1 MATDL
6 ETLFAPAEVAALPA
20 RDLADIVCVVFDVFR
35 ATSTI
40 ITALANGAAKIIPVS
55 EIPEAIALRQRNPA
69 VLLAG
74 ERDGFRI
81 GANLTGGLDFDL
93 GNSPREFT
101 PAKIQGRTIALST
114 TNGSRAIRA
123 CASAKAV
130 VICSFLNLAA
140 TAQFLR
146 RHPAPRLLLV
156 CSGTI
161 DQASYEDVLGAGA
174 LADLI
179 WPDFAGG
186 KVSDSTRIA
195 LQIYR
200 MNREN
205 LIGAVEHCRNGRRL
219 LSLPELCDDVPWCLR
234 RDVFPLIAKLE
245 DGSIVK
251 MDS

>member
-1 MATDL
+1 MPSDL
-6 ETLFAPAEVAALPA
+6 ETIFAPAEVATLPA
-20 RDLADIVCVVFDVFR
+20 RNLAETVCVVFDVFR

-40 ITALANGAAKIIPVS
+40 VTALANGAANVIPVS
-55 EIPEAIALRQRNPA
+55 EIPEALALRQRNPE

-81 GANLTGGLDFDL
+81 GANLTGGLEFDL

-101 PAKIQGRTIALST
+101 PAKIRDRTIALST

-123 CASAKAV
+123 CASARTV
-130 VICSFLNLAA
+130 LIGSFLNLDA
-140 TAQFLR
+140 TAQFLQ

-161 DQASYEDVLGAGA
+161 DQVSYEDILCAGA
-174 LADLI
+174 LTDLI
-179 WPDFAGG
+179 WPAFSGG

-200 MNREN
+200 LNREN
-205 LIGAVEHCRNGRRL
+205 LMGAAEHCRNGRRL
-219 LSLPELCDDVPWCLR
+219 LSIPELRDDVPWCLR
-234 RDVFPLIAKLE
+234 RDIFPLVAKLE
-245 DGSIVK
+245 GDAIVK
-251 MDS
+251 INS